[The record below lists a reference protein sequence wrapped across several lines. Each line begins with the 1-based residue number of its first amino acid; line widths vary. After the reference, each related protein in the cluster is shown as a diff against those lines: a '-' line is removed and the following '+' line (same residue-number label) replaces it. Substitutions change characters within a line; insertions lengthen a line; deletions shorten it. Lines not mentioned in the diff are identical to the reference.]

1 MRIFYAIV
9 LLIVLLSACKKRSF
23 QQERDRAYHKSLLFF
38 GDSLVQHF
46 PKKLENAGYET
57 TVLGATDTIK
67 YFFKIHRIYLYQK
80 YSDQEYPEMH
90 ARVDSLTK
98 AVYDANDST
107 LLLVFDYQDK
117 VEIKGRMYYNEA
129 SPLKKELVGR
139 NMRTGKSL
147 PVPLFGDEYN
157 TGVAYTG
164 TTYNGLRDGF
174 KLHVLDARAGYF
186 LPGNKLSDS
195 SECLPEK
202 WKHGFSRG
210 IALNDQTKEAVCWIV
225 VW

>member
-1 MRIFYAIV
+1 MRIFYLFV
-9 LLIVLLSACKKRSF
+9 LLIMLLSACKEENPFQKR
-23 QQERDRAYHKSLLFF
+23 ERTYHKSLSFF
-38 GDSLVQHF
+38 RDSLVQHF
-46 PKKLENAGYET
+46 PRKLGNAGYET

-90 ARVDSLTK
+90 SRVDSLSK
-98 AVYDANDST
+98 VVYDANDST

-164 TTYNGLRDGF
+164 ATYNGLRDGF
-174 KLHVLDARAGYF
+174 KLHVLDARAGCF

-202 WKHGFSRG
+202 WKHGYSRG
-210 IALNDQTKEAVCWIV
+210 VALNDQTKEAVYWIM